1 MFNVFQRGES
11 GDSGLILGEITGM
24 GVRGKFGENGVGTVE
39 KRDPGCGDVPEGGA
53 GE

>member
-11 GDSGLILGEITGM
+11 GDSGLILGEIAGM
-24 GVRGKFGENGVGTVE
+24 GVRGKFGESGVGTVE
-39 KRDPGCGDVPEGGA
+39 KRDPACGDVPEGGA